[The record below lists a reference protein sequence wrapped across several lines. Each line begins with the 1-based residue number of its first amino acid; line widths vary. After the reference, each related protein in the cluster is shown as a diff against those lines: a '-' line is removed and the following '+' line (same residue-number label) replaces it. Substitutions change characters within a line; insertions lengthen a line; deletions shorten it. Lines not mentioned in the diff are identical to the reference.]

1 MSEVSEFETVNYRLE
16 KIENSIEELRKVL
29 VDSRIQAH
37 DIEDMKADIIRHEG
51 KIDKLENKVQELEL
65 KPTKEKADKWQYIL
79 DYIFKSI
86 VAVAIGVILVKVGL
100 K

>member
-1 MSEVSEFETVNYRLE
+1 MAEVSEFETVNYRLE

-29 VDSRIQAH
+29 VDSRIHAH
-37 DIEDMKADIIRHEG
+37 DIEDMKSDIIRHEG

-79 DYIFKSI
+79 DYVFKSI

>member
-1 MSEVSEFETVNYRLE
+1 ML
-16 KIENSIEELRKVL
+16 
-29 VDSRIQAH
+29 
-37 DIEDMKADIIRHEG
+37 
-51 KIDKLENKVQELEL
+51 LEL

-86 VAVAIGVILVKVGL
+86 VAVAIGVILGKVGL

>member
-1 MSEVSEFETVNYRLE
+1 MSEFETVNFRLE

-29 VDSRIQAH
+29 IDSRIQAH

-79 DYIFKSI
+79 DYVFKSI

>member
-1 MSEVSEFETVNYRLE
+1 MAEVSEFETVNYRLE
-16 KIENSIEELRKVL
+16 KIETSIEELRKVL

-37 DIEDMKADIIRHEG
+37 DIEDMKSDIIRHEG
-51 KIDKLENKVQELEL
+51 KLDKLENKVQELEL

>member
-51 KIDKLENKVQELEL
+51 KLDKLENKVQELEL